1 MSDAA
6 ALLPAPDAGADDS
19 DILLRL
25 AEILAGRREGDLSLD
40 EAEALAPRTAYA
52 PEDMADRLL
61 PLALR
66 RT

>member
-6 ALLPAPDAGADDS
+6 ALQPAPDAGADD
-19 DILLRL
+19 DLLLRL
-25 AEILAGRREGDLSLD
+25 ADILSGRREGGRLSLD
-40 EAEALAPRTAYA
+40 EAEALAPRTAYE
-52 PEDMADRLL
+52 PGDMANRLL